1 MILYESIIDKAINYA
16 KNNKGKLLA
25 GAAGLAALG
34 GAAYYAKEHFNDS
47 TSNSKLGAVNT
58 SGAPK
63 AEKPTDHSAPAA
75 ANPRSENKALDSK
88 ISSDIKKY
96 GSPSA
101 AISKLAA
108 KALDWRT
115 PTAEKMALH
124 NEIAAIQGKYK

>member
-1 MILYESIIDKAINYA
+1 MILYESIIDKVIDYA

-34 GAAYYAKEHFNDS
+34 GATYYAKEHFNDS
-47 TSNSKLGAVNT
+47 TSNSKPRADST
-58 SGAPK
+58 PGAPR
-63 AEKPTDHSAPAA
+63 AEEPADHSAPAA
-75 ANPRSENKALDSK
+75 ANPQSENKTLDSK

-115 PTAEKMALH
+115 PTTEKMALH
-124 NEIAAIQGKYK
+124 NEIAAIQDKYK

>member
-1 MILYESIIDKAINYA
+1 MVLYESIVNKAIDYA

-34 GAAYYAKEHFNDS
+34 GAAYYAKEHFDDS
-47 TSNSKLGAVNT
+47 TGNSKPSDVNT

-63 AEKPTDHSAPAA
+63 AEKPADHSAPTA
-75 ANPRSENKALDSK
+75 ANPQSENKTLDSK

-124 NEIAAIQGKYK
+124 NEIAAIQDKYK

>member
-1 MILYESIIDKAINYA
+1 MILYESIVDKAIDYA

-25 GAAGLAALG
+25 GAVGLAALS
-34 GAAYYAKEHFNDS
+34 GAAYYAKEHFDGSSDNSKPRADS
-47 TSNSKLGAVNT
+47 TPGE
-58 SGAPK
+58 PK
-63 AEKPTDHSAPAA
+63 AEKPADHSAPAA
-75 ANPRSENKALDSK
+75 TNPQSENKALDSK

-115 PTAEKMALH
+115 PTTEKMALR
-124 NEIAAIQGKYK
+124 NEIAAIQDKYK